1 MYFQTI
7 IQGIKQLLIILM
19 GSPVG
24 LKLNYAFSQ
33 NLGKFFLYHIT
44 LWETFLMVT
53 KHMIKY
59 ALRLLIIP
67 GAMGLTYQA
76 ALISDVVSFATFHV
90 YCIYV
95 YAARY
100 VIS

>member
-1 MYFQTI
+1 
-7 IQGIKQLLIILM
+7 M

-24 LKLNYAFSQ
+24 LKLNFAFSH

-53 KHMIKY
+53 KPLMKY

-67 GAMGLTYQA
+67 GAFGLTYQA
-76 ALISDVVSFATFHV
+76 ALISDLISFATFHV

-95 YAARY
+95 YAAR
-100 VIS
+100 